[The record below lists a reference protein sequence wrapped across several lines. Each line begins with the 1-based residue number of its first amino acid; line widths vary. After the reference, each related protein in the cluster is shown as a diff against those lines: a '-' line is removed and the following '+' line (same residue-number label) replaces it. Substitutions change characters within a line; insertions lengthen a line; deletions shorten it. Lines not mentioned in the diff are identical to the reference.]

1 MPLPEGLNQFKARC
15 ATAGI
20 TEPVDL
26 RIDWVVQNE
35 VLVNS
40 IRDMAI
46 GRKVF
51 IYQPPKLSKNLEM
64 DLLKPKSFSFARFIA
79 GAKSDEYFRIRMG
92 HSQYVE
98 TNGHTNYELDLL
110 DRLKV
115 TDALDVCTIGD
126 VFFGEECYLTHIAEA
141 LDRQVICML
150 SRRAALSK
158 EWVRH
163 RTLERMFEKR
173 HLASVVYDEAA

>member
-1 MPLPEGLNQFKARC
+1 
-15 ATAGI
+15 
-20 TEPVDL
+20 
-26 RIDWVVQNE
+26 
-35 VLVNS
+35 
-40 IRDMAI
+40 
-46 GRKVF
+46 
-51 IYQPPKLSKNLEM
+51 M

-110 DRLKV
+110 DKLKV
-115 TDALDVCTIGD
+115 TDVLDVCTVGD

-163 RTLERMFEKR
+163 RTMERMFNKP

>member
-1 MPLPEGLNQFKARC
+1 
-15 ATAGI
+15 
-20 TEPVDL
+20 
-26 RIDWVVQNE
+26 VQNE
-35 VLVNS
+35 VLVKDILN
-40 IRDMAI
+40 RAN

-51 IYQPPKLSKNLEM
+51 IYQPPKLSKNREM
-64 DLLKPKSFSFARFIA
+64 DLLKPKSFSFASFIA
-79 GAKSDEYFRIRMG
+79 DAKSDECFRIRMG

-98 TNGHTNYELDLL
+98 ANGYTNYELDLL

-115 TDALDVCTIGD
+115 TDAFDVCTIGD

-163 RTLERMFEKR
+163 RTLDRMFEKR
-173 HLASVVYDEAA
+173 HLARVVYDEAA